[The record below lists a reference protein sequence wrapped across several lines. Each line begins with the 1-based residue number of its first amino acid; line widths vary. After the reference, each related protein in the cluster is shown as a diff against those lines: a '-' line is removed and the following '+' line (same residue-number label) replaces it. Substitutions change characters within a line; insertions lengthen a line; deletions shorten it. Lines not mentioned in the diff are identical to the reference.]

1 MVEDKKLVKKQVV
14 TDPTSSEKNVK
25 KVEEVKEVKEIK
37 EVKEDKKAVAPELSL
52 EAMLKAG
59 VHFGHKKAYWN
70 PKMSEYIFGV
80 RNGIHIIDLEK
91 SLELFE
97 KALKYI
103 DEIAEKKGMILVVGT
118 KNQAKQLVKKM
129 AENMGMPYV
138 NDRWLGGTFTNFNF
152 IKNRIRFLIN
162 NSSALENGRLNNL
175 TKLERNKLQKKLNR
189 MDSRM
194 GGLVKMTRLPDA
206 VLVLDVNKNIDTVK
220 EAHKV
225 GVKVIGLVDSNSNPD
240 MVDYAIPANDD
251 AVSSLKYILEIIA
264 SRITK

>member
-1 MVEDKKLVKKQVV
+1 MVEDKTAVA
-14 TDPTSSEKNVK
+14 EGA
-25 KVEEVKEVKEIK
+25 VEEVEENVEVADKEVATNPPQADQQAGK
-37 EVKEDKKAVAPELSL
+37 VNYELSL

-80 RNGIHIIDLEK
+80 RNGVHIIDLEK

-97 KALKYI
+97 KALKFI

-118 KNQAKQLVKKM
+118 KNQAKQLVTDV
-129 AENMGMPYV
+129 AEGMNMPYV

-152 IKNRIRFLIN
+152 IKNRIRFLVN
-162 NSSALENGRLNNL
+162 NTDALEKGRLNNL
-175 TKLERNKLQKKLNR
+175 TKLERNKLQKKLVR

-206 VLVLDVNKNIDTVK
+206 VLVLDVNKDLDTVK
-220 EAHKV
+220 EAQKV
-225 GVKVIGLVDSNSNPD
+225 GVKVIGLLDSNSNPD
-240 MVDYAIPANDD
+240 VVDYGIPANDD
-251 AVSSLKYILEIIA
+251 AVSSLKYILGVIA
-264 SRITK
+264 SRMSK

>member
-1 MVEDKKLVKKQVV
+1 MIEDKKVV
-14 TDPTSSEKNVK
+14 DKGTTEE
-25 KVEEVKEVKEIK
+25 VEENIKVIDKEVAEGSNSSQVDQQVGK
-37 EVKEDKKAVAPELSL
+37 VNYELSL

-80 RNGIHIIDLEK
+80 RNGVHIIDLEK

-118 KNQAKQLVKKM
+118 KNQAKKLVTDV
-129 AENMGMPYV
+129 AEGMNMPYV

-152 IKNRIRFLIN
+152 IKNRIRFLVN
-162 NSSALENGRLNNL
+162 NTDALEKGRLNNL
-175 TKLERNKLQKKLNR
+175 TKLERNKLQKKLVR

-206 VLVLDVNKNIDTVK
+206 VLVLDVNKDLDTVK
-220 EAHKV
+220 EAQRV
-225 GVKVIGLVDSNSNPD
+225 GVKVIGLLDSNSNPD
-240 MVDYAIPANDD
+240 VVDYGIPANDD
-251 AVSSLKYILEIIA
+251 AVSSLKYILGVIA
-264 SRITK
+264 SRMSK